1 MTYILELK
9 PEVAR
14 VFEAEA
20 AQKGVSP
27 EELLGALAGEAAR
40 AKEARRAEVRAM
52 AEKLF
57 DDYAPAFEALAEGA
71 K

>member
-9 PEVAR
+9 EATAR
-14 VFEAEA
+14 AIQAEA
-20 AQKGVSP
+20 AQKQIAP
-27 EELLGALAGEAAR
+27 EAVAAQILDESAAAR
-40 AKEARRAEVRAM
+40 RRADVREM

>member
-1 MTYILELK
+1 MTYIVELK

-14 VFEAEA
+14 VIESQA
-20 AQKGVSP
+20 AQKGVKP
-27 EELLGALAGEAAR
+27 EEFLGELGENFAEGKA
-40 AKEARRAEVRAM
+40 ARRAEVRAM

-57 DDYAPAFEALAEGA
+57 DDYAPAFKALAEGA

>member
-14 VFEAEA
+14 AIEAEA
-20 AQKGVSP
+20 AQQKIAP
-27 EELLGALAGEAAR
+27 EEVATQMLETAA
-40 AKEARRAEVRAM
+40 AQHRRAQVREM

-57 DDYAPAFEALAEGA
+57 DDRAPVYEALAEGA

>member
-1 MTYILELK
+1 MSYTVELE

-14 VFEAEA
+14 AIESEA
-20 AQKGVSP
+20 AQKGIKP
-27 EELLGALAGEAAR
+27 EEFLGELAENFTE

>member
-1 MTYILELK
+1 MSYTVELE

-14 VFEAEA
+14 VIESEA
-20 AQKGVSP
+20 AQKGVKP
-27 EELLGALAGEAAR
+27 EELLGELAENFTE